1 MYLFYRGIET
11 VSELPKLP
19 EKEKNTKLFATD
31 ILISLETGA
40 VLERGLI
47 YGLIMSEWALNGY

>member
-1 MYLFYRGIET
+1 MNWDS

-19 EKEKNTKLFATD
+19 EKEENTKLFATD